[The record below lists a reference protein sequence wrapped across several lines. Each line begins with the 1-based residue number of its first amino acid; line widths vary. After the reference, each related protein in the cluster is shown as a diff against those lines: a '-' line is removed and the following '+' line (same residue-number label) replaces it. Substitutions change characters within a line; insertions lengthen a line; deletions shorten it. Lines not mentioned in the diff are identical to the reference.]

1 MTAARHPD
9 HELDDLIGEIT
20 VDAHDEDEQL
30 MGFEVAFEEDARFPC
45 RGTVIGEEVEVLSVG
60 RGDKRAELVATCR
73 RGGRHYEVA
82 LLDVDIDADLTT
94 SRLIA
99 AYRRWIGG

>member
-1 MTAARHPD
+1 MSPARHAD
-9 HELDDLIGEIT
+9 SELDNLIDEIT

-30 MGFEVAFEEDARFPC
+30 MGFEAAFDEDASFPC
-45 RGTVIGEEVEVLSVG
+45 RGTVIGEEVEVLSVS
-60 RGDKRAELVATCR
+60 RADNRTELIATCQ

-82 LLDVDIDADLTT
+82 LLDIDIDADPTT

-99 AYRRWIGG
+99 AYRRWTGN